1 FSHETALLALPPAVS
16 GLRVRY
22 AGGEGRGRFQVVF
35 CNNRA
40 RAIPGG
46 ERDRLQVEAVVQR
59 WLDANLPTWASGRPG
74 SGWIGIDL
82 AFSEARLVPDL
93 TGLRVVCCRAVRS
106 LP

>member
-1 FSHETALLALPPAVS
+1 MLTESFAHETALLALPPIVS

-46 ERDRLQVEAVVQR
+46 ESDRQRVEAVVQC
-59 WLDANLPTWASGRPG
+59 WLDANLPSWASGQPG
-74 SGWIGIDL
+74 SGSIWIDL
-82 AFSEARLVPDL
+82 TSGETRLIPDAA
-93 TGLRVVCCRAVRS
+93 G
-106 LP
+106 